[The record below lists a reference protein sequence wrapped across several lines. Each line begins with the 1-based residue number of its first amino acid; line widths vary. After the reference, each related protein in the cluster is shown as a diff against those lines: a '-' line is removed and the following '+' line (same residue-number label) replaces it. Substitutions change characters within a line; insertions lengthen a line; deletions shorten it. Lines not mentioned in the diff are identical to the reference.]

1 MKKNGGCERRSA
13 CAAGGARR
21 AVWLLVVQCAVTL
34 GVLSFGANSVHA
46 QAYPLRPIRLIV
58 PWPPGGSNDLG
69 ARILAPKLGQSLG
82 QQVVVDNRAGAGG
95 IIGSDIVAK
104 AAPDGYTIM
113 LNSATHVANATIYS
127 KLPYDTLKDFT
138 AVTLVARVPTVMVV
152 HPSLP
157 VGSVREL
164 IALARE
170 KPGRINYGSA
180 GNGSQFH
187 MATALFAKMAGVEL
201 VHIPYKG
208 GAPAVTALLGGE
220 VQMLTATVPAVIGN
234 LKAGKLRALAVTSPQ
249 RSLLLPEL
257 PTVAE
262 SGVPGYAMDSWL
274 GVFAPVGMS
283 PVLVG
288 LLHDEIERV
297 QRLPEIAASLSTQGM
312 EPAFS
317 AQTEFAA
324 FVQTELRKYAVIIKE
339 FGARPD

>member
-1 MKKNGGCERRSA
+1 MNQIGRR
-13 CAAGGARR
+13 
-21 AVWLLVVQCAVTL
+21 VVQLQRARSSRLAGCLPLIQSALALFVFSC
-34 GVLSFGANSVHA
+34 GIGHVHA
-46 QAYPLRPIRLIV
+46 QAYPSRPVRLIV
-58 PWPPGGSNDLG
+58 PWPPGGSNDLCS
-69 ARILAPKLGQSLG
+69 RILAPKLGQSLG

-104 AAPDGYTIM
+104 AAPDGYTLM
-113 LNSATHVANATIYS
+113 LNSATHVANASIYP

-138 AVTLVARVPTVMVV
+138 PITLVARVPTVLVV
-152 HPSLP
+152 QPSLQ
-157 VGSVREL
+157 VGTVQEL
-164 IALARE
+164 IALARA

-187 MATALFAKMAGVEL
+187 MATALFAKMAGIEI

-220 VQMLTATVPAVIGN
+220 VQMLTATVPSVIAYI
-234 LKAGKLRALAVTSPQ
+234 KAGRLCALAVTSTQ

-274 GVFAPVGMS
+274 GVFAPA
-283 PVLVG
+283 G
-288 LLHDEIERV
+288 LAPALTKRLHDEIERV

-317 AQTEFAA
+317 TQTEFAV
-324 FVQTELRKYAVIIKE
+324 FVQTELKKYAVIIKE
-339 FGARPD
+339 LGARPD